1 MSATTST
8 GSRIPADMPDIDG
21 LEVEHR
27 WVDAGGLRVHVAEA
41 GAGEPLVM
49 VHGWPEHWFMW
60 HKVMPALARH
70 YRLIVPDLRGFGWTD
85 APGRGYDKETL
96 AADLLALLDTLE
108 LDRVRLMG
116 HDWGGWASFLLCLR
130 HPERVERYVALN
142 IPPPMSEIPRRE
154 LLGMWRLAY
163 QVPLALPGIGSLG
176 LRRAPGMLKPGLKR
190 ASIETGT
197 FTDTALNSYAAKLA
211 EPARAQASTQ
221 LYRSFLTQD
230 AVSVLRGRYSSMR
243 LTTPTLLVFGTEDV
257 VISRRMIDREHENAD
272 DLRVVLVEDCGHF
285 IAEEQ
290 PGIVVKNALEF
301 FA

>member
-1 MSATTST
+1 MSATTRT
-8 GSRIPADMPDIDG
+8 PVPVDMPSIPG
-21 LEVEHR
+21 LDVEHR
-27 WVDAGGLRVHVAEA
+27 WVQAGSLNVHVAEA

-60 HKVMPALARH
+60 HKVMPALAKEH
-70 YRLIVPDLRGFGWTD
+70 RLIVPDLRGFGWTD
-85 APGRGYDKETL
+85 APGHGYDKETL
-96 AADLLALLDTLE
+96 AADLLALLDALE
-108 LDRVRLMG
+108 LDRVNLIG

-130 HPERVERYVALN
+130 HPERVERYMALN

-163 QVPLALPGIGSLG
+163 QVPLALPGIGTAG
-176 LRRAPGMLKPGLKR
+176 LTRAPGMLKAGLRR
-190 ASIETGT
+190 ASIDPGT
-197 FTDTALNSYAAKLA
+197 FTDEALDSYSRKLQ
-211 EPARAQASTQ
+211 EPERASASTKI
-221 LYRSFLTQD
+221 YRSFLTED
-230 AVSVLRGRYSSMR
+230 AVAVLRGRYSRMR
-243 LTTPTLLVFGTEDV
+243 LTVPTLLVFGTEDV

-290 PGIVVKNALEF
+290 PGIVASNALEF